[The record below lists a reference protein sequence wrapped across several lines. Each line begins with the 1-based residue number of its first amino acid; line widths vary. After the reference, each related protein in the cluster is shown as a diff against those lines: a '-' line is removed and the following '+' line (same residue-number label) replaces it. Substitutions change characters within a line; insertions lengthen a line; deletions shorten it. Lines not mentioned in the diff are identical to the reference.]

1 MIITS
6 PIEAFFKNPNLEPLP
21 EGDCILFH
29 LRRDLIRLFMARRE
43 KPTMMFLCTRCWRWW
58 AYWQESITSRKYIP
72 VTKAREK
79 VERGS
84 SRRSKSYA
92 ASLTRTPRQF
102 YQFRCALVHSVS
114 LSTISSSYRRGA
126 RFNFDVTDEISQGLV
141 EKLSDSADVVHYRIS
156 FWKLKEAFL
165 EIIVNLEKIACDV
178 GHSRN
183 AHVVNMIGQMHSE
196 KIRKS

>member
-29 LRRDLIRLFMARRE
+29 LRRDLIRLYGAEGKANDDVSLHTMLAMMGILAGIDYLSKVYSRHQGSRE
-43 KPTMMFLCTRCWRWW
+43 
-58 AYWQESITSRKYIP
+58 SRK
-72 VTKAREK
+72 RF
-79 VERGS
+79 VETIQKLCS
-84 SRRSKSYA
+84 ISNEDSE
-92 ASLTRTPRQF
+92 TV

-114 LSTISSSYRRGA
+114 LSTISSSYRKGA

-165 EIIVNLEKIACDV
+165 EIIVNLEKIARDV

>member
-1 MIITS
+1 MIITG

-29 LRRDLIRLFMARRE
+29 LCRDLIRLYGAEGKANDDVSLHTILAMMGILAGIDYLSKVYSRHQGSRE
-43 KPTMMFLCTRCWRWW
+43 SKKRFVETIQKLC
-58 AYWQESITSRKYIP
+58 SISNEDSET
-72 VTKAREK
+72 V
-79 VERGS
+79 
-84 SRRSKSYA
+84 
-92 ASLTRTPRQF
+92 

-114 LSTISSSYRRGA
+114 LSTISSSYRKGA

>member
-29 LRRDLIRLFMARRE
+29 LRRDLIRLYGAEGKANDDVSLHTMLAMMGILAGIDYLSKVYSRHQGSRE
-43 KPTMMFLCTRCWRWW
+43 SKKRFVETIQKLC
-58 AYWQESITSRKYIP
+58 SISNKDSET
-72 VTKAREK
+72 V
-79 VERGS
+79 
-84 SRRSKSYA
+84 
-92 ASLTRTPRQF
+92 